1 MNKEEFIAGLPDL
14 PVDKLVKRFVGLRE
28 ARAAANKQA
37 DIVDAE
43 FKETL
48 KAVEVELLRRADH
61 EGVNGFKTD
70 FGTTYKDVAMSASF
84 ADEDTFYKFVL
95 KTGDL
100 EFFERRLKIAHLKE
114 YMEKHEGQL
123 PPGINV
129 FREYTMRVRKA
140 NGK

>member
-1 MNKEEFIAGLPDL
+1 MEKSEFIASIPGL
-14 PVDKLVKRFVGLRE
+14 PVDKLVKRFVGMRE
-28 ARAAANKQA
+28 GRAANTKQYEE
-37 DIVDAE
+37 VDKE
-43 FKETL
+43 FKEL
-48 KAVEVELLRRADH
+48 MKAIEVELLSRAQL
-61 EGVNGFKTD
+61 EGVDGFKTE

-84 ADEDTFYKFVL
+84 ADEDTFYNFVR

-129 FREYTMRVRKA
+129 FREYTMRVRKTT
-140 NGK
+140 K

>member
-1 MNKEEFIAGLPDL
+1 MNKEEFMAGIPGL

-37 DIVDAE
+37 DQVDAE
-43 FKETL
+43 FKEL
-48 KAVEVELLRRADH
+48 LRAVEVEMLRRAEQ
-61 EGVNGFKTD
+61 EGVDGFKTE
-70 FGTTYKDVAMSASF
+70 FGTTYKDVNMSASF
-84 ADEDTFYKFVL
+84 ADEDTFYNFVR

-100 EFFERRLKIAHLKE
+100 EFFERRIKIAHLKE
-114 YMEKHEGQL
+114 YMANHDGQL

-129 FREYTMRVRKA
+129 FREYTMRVRKS

>member
-1 MNKEEFIAGLPDL
+1 MDKTEFMASITGL

-28 ARAAANKQA
+28 GRAANTKQYEE
-37 DIVDAE
+37 VDKE
-43 FKETL
+43 FKELL
-48 KAVEVELLRRADH
+48 KAIEIELLSRAQT
-61 EGVNGFKTD
+61 EGVEGFKTE

-84 ADEDTFYKFVL
+84 ADEDTFYNFIR

-114 YMEKHEGQL
+114 YMSAHEGQL

-129 FREYTMRVRKA
+129 FREYTMRVRKNA
-140 NGK
+140 K

>member
-1 MNKEEFIAGLPDL
+1 MNKEEFIASIPSL

-28 ARAAANKQA
+28 ARAAENKKA
-37 DIVDAE
+37 DAVDAE
-43 FKETL
+43 FKELL
-48 KAVEVELLRRADH
+48 KMCEVELLRRAEH
-61 EGVNGFKTD
+61 EGVEGFKTE
-70 FGTTYKDVAMSASF
+70 FGTTYKDVNMSASF

-114 YMEKHEGQL
+114 YMANHDGQL

-129 FREYTMRVRKA
+129 FREYTMRVRKS